1 MTLPTLTL
9 GTLLRRLI
17 DHLDGAVEQVYVDAG
32 LDYRPRFTP
41 IVRAL
46 AANGPST
53 LRELSARTGVTH
65 SAVSQTVAQMVDRSL
80 VSLKTGEDARERIAA
95 LTPAAH
101 ALLPRLEAFW
111 SATER
116 AARSLDDDLGQPLE
130 PLLLQALAALERRP
144 FAERIA
150 ELTPPEPSPVP

>member
-1 MTLPTLTL
+1 MTSPAPTL

-17 DHLDGAVEQVYVDAG
+17 EHLDGAVEQVYVDAG

-46 AANGPST
+46 AADGPAT
-53 LRELSARTGVTH
+53 LRGLSTRTGVTH
-65 SAVSQTVAQMVDRSL
+65 SAVSQTVAQMVDRGL
-80 VSLKTGEDARERIAA
+80 VSLQTGEDARERIAA
-95 LTPAAH
+95 LTPAAQ
-101 ALLPRLEAFW
+101 ALLPRLQAFW

-150 ELTPPEPSPVP
+150 ELTPPQPSPVP

>member
-1 MTLPTLTL
+1 MTRSTPTL

-46 AANGPST
+46 SVDGPAT
-53 LRELSARTGVTH
+53 LRGLSARTGVTH
-65 SAVSQTVAQMVDRSL
+65 SAVSQTIAQMVDRGL

-101 ALLPRLEAFW
+101 ALLPRLEDLWA
-111 SATER
+111 ATER
-116 AARSLDDDLGQPLE
+116 AARSLDDDLAQPLE
-130 PLLLQALAALERRP
+130 PLLLQALTALERRP

-150 ELTPPEPSPVP
+150 ELTPPQQSAVP